1 MRLADDETC
10 PPTLT
15 NQNYFIIYSLF
26 DLSFTQREK
35 QPSIDFRR
43 FLNFFQHSPNT
54 KLHKPS
60 IEQLHDVIVNNIK
73 AGWLEIRCNRN
84 RKITSF
90 KQLWCSFKDKSLN
103 FYKFEKSNV
112 VHECR
117 ICISENVKKNLIYDK
132 HSQADSLILTIE
144 CGIKYKLKSCN
155 NSLQDWFDILHL
167 YNHKSSPRT
176 KITQESYKSDQ
187 FSLPKLVN
195 ETSLRKK
202 LEPSNSE
209 DIKLPTIHNHQPFVL
224 ETNRNKTSFP
234 CTERWEGFTN
244 FKRTNKD
251 GKTVMISR
259 SRILG
264 DIEPGIHNLRD
275 LMPIIGLPSLKPK
288 HTVVKNIKWIS
299 KELPESTHSSGK
311 LIFPPSFDEHIV
323 TENATSEFLAY
334 YGCRFADMS
343 FETVTLPF
351 RHCIQDFNYKKDYLE
366 EFVLNSGA
374 GIEKH
379 NFLHLDCPL
388 EDDSG
393 FFILGEIYNEDEIH
407 LTAFKIPLRHTLY
420 VPRGCI
426 HSNDYLKG
434 TWRTMLSDESD
445 VDHVFLVKKSK
456 DNVHQFH
463 FKFK

>member
-1 MRLADDETC
+1 MILFSRTVNGINSCHLYFTNFVRLCRRFKCRPRQNQNDDICVALIAYNCNFSEDKFNEICVSPNIDLRSYVKYITGIIKDVTKPNLTKLENTCWELCQEMYSSPSLLCGEIKSLWSIFIRLADDETC

-26 DLSFTQREK
+26 DLSSTQREK
-35 QPSIDFRR
+35 QPK
-43 FLNFFQHSPNT
+43 T
-54 KLHKPS
+54 K
-60 IEQLHDVIVNNIK
+60 
-73 AGWLEIRCNRN
+73 
-84 RKITSF
+84 
-90 KQLWCSFKDKSLN
+90 
-103 FYKFEKSNV
+103 
-112 VHECR
+112 
-117 ICISENVKKNLIYDK
+117 
-132 HSQADSLILTIE
+132 
-144 CGIKYKLKSCN
+144 
-155 NSLQDWFDILHL
+155 
-167 YNHKSSPRT
+167 
-176 KITQESYKSDQ
+176 
-187 FSLPKLVN
+187 
-195 ETSLRKK
+195 
-202 LEPSNSE
+202 
-209 DIKLPTIHNHQPFVL
+209 
-224 ETNRNKTSFP
+224 RNKTSFP

-445 VDHVFLVKKSK
+445 IDHVFLVKKSRER
-456 DNVHQFH
+456 VHQFH